1 MLFGWKSSLAKTL
14 PALFF
19 ASLTSTALAQSP
31 DQNTAILDR
40 LDRLE
45 KQNRE
50 LLEEI
55 KQLREQVQQAKNAP
69 SASQSSDKTS
79 STAGERVEVNE
90 HRVEELA
97 QTKVEASQ
105 KFPIQLTGMAL
116 FNAFLNGRYGGSA
129 QYPVVAGLNE
139 GQYNDGGSFRQSII
153 GFRFQGPTTYLG
165 GKISGSLYL
174 DLFGGTGQS
183 LNQLVRLRVAKIQVD
198 WPKTTFFF
206 GQDKPLISQREPD
219 SLAQVGVSP
228 LTGAGNPW
236 LWLPQVRWE
245 QRFPLKQKLQWK
257 AETAI
262 LQTNEYSNVPSSVT
276 GLIESARP
284 ALEARLSAQYKLSED
299 RMADIGMGVH
309 TSTTHFNGFSV
320 PSRLFTVDWLIKPE
334 RWFEFKGLF
343 LRGRN
348 FASLGA
354 LGGISVTDINQPL
367 AVGGIGGWSEVRFLA
382 TQRLSFNLYGGQQDD
397 QNRYL
402 TAGRIA
408 KNQAYAAN
416 MTYLFAPNVLGSFE
430 VGQVR
435 TTYLGI
441 GNRLN
446 NHYDLAIAYL
456 F

>member
-1 MLFGWKSSLAKTL
+1 MLFRWTSPLAKIL
-14 PALFF
+14 SALFVL
-19 ASLTSTALAQSP
+19 ASVAAWAQSP
-31 DQNTAILDR
+31 DGNTAILER

-55 KQLREQVQQAKNAP
+55 KQLREQIQKSAAP
-69 SASQSSDKTS
+69 TN
-79 STAGERVEVNE
+79 STGEEKAEVNE
-90 HRVEELA
+90 HRVDELA

-139 GQYNDGGSFRQSII
+139 GQYNNGGSFRQSII
-153 GFRFQGPTTYLG
+153 GFHFQGPTTLLG

-174 DLFGGTGQS
+174 DLFGGSGQS
-183 LNQLVRLRVAKIQVD
+183 LNQIVRLRIAKIQAD
-198 WPKTTFFF
+198 WARTTISF
-206 GQDKPLISQREPD
+206 GQDKPLISQREPN
-219 SLAQVGVSP
+219 SLAQIGVSP
-228 LTGAGNPW
+228 LTAAGNPW
-236 LWLPQVRWE
+236 LWLPQVRLE
-245 QRFPLKQKLQWK
+245 QRFPVAPKFLWK
-257 AETAI
+257 AEAAI
-262 LQTNEYSNVPSSVT
+262 LQTNEYSNVPASAMS
-276 GLIESARP
+276 LIESPRP
-284 ALEARLSAQYKLSED
+284 AFETRVSARYQWNENQTIELGTGA
-299 RMADIGMGVH
+299 H

-320 PSRLFTVDWLIKPE
+320 PSRLFTIDWFIKPE
-334 RWFEFKGLF
+334 GWLEFKGLF
-343 LRGRN
+343 FRGRN

-354 LGGISVTDINQPL
+354 LGGLTQVGTIPL
-367 AVGGIGGWSEVRFLA
+367 AIGGVGGWSEVRFIP
-382 TQRLSFNLYGGQQDD
+382 TSRLTFNLYGGQQDD
-397 QNRYL
+397 QNRNLL
-402 TAGRIA
+402 TGMIG

-416 MTYLFAPNVLGSFE
+416 VTYLLAPNVLGSIE

>member
-1 MLFGWKSSLAKTL
+1 MFFGWKFCLAKTL
-14 PALFF
+14 PALLF
-19 ASLTSTALAQSP
+19 ASLISRGLAQSP
-31 DQNTAILDR
+31 DQNATILER

-55 KQLREQVQQAKNAP
+55 KLLREQVQRSGTTP
-69 SASQSSDKTS
+69 SAGQPSEQPN
-79 STAGERVEVNE
+79 STASERVEVNE

-116 FNAFLNGRYGGSA
+116 FNAFLNGRYGGNA
-129 QYPVVAGLNE
+129 QYPVVAGLNA
-139 GQYNDGGSFRQSII
+139 GPDNDGGSFRQSII
-153 GFRFQGPTTYLG
+153 GLRFQGPHTYLG

-245 QRFPLKQKLQWK
+245 QRFPLTQRLQWK
-257 AETAI
+257 TEAAI
-262 LQTNEYSNVPSSVT
+262 LQTNEASNVPSSAV

-284 ALEARLSAQYKLSED
+284 ALEARISARYNSSED
-299 RMADIGMGVH
+299 RVAEIGLGAH

-320 PSRLFTVDWLIKPE
+320 PSRLFAVDWFIKPE
-334 RWFEFKGLF
+334 SWLEFKGLF
-343 LRGRN
+343 FRGRN

-354 LGGISVTDINQPL
+354 LGGISVTDINRPL
-367 AVGGIGGWSEVRFLA
+367 AVGGIGGWSEVRFLP

-402 TAGRIA
+402 TTGRIG
-408 KNQAYAAN
+408 KNQTYAAN
-416 MTYLFAPNVLGSFE
+416 VTYLLAPNVLGSFE
-430 VGQVR
+430 AGQVR